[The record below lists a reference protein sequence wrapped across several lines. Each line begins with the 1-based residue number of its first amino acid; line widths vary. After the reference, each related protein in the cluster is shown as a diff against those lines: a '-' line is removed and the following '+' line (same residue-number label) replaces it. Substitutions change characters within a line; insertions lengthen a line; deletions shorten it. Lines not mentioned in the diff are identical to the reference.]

1 MATSALPAKQIAEET
16 IIEKIYLIRGV
27 KVMLDK
33 DLAEMY
39 DVPTFRL
46 NEAVKRNVSR
56 FPDDFMFQLTDT
68 EFKIFG
74 IANCDIKKY
83 RQRRHKKTSIRLHR
97 TGRCNVIIGF
107 TVRKSNPGKYSNHSR
122 LYPHEANII

>member
-16 IIEKIYLIRGV
+16 IIEKIHLIRGV

-68 EFKIFG
+68 EFKIFD

-83 RQRRHKKTSIRLHR
+83 RQRRLKKTSIRLH
-97 TGRCNVIIGF
+97 
-107 TVRKSNPGKYSNHSR
+107 
-122 LYPHEANII
+122 